1 MIFNYKN
8 ILKDFLDYNIKKIEK
23 KNVSFIYSTDEEK
36 AFFSDG
42 HIAAILP
49 KSYSPFA
56 ENTNAFNYEKMLYKY
71 NDKQVYISNKRIL
84 IGGIECYVLVDDF
97 ENEITY
103 INKKMIDRWFDV
115 SSVKLYMQNLD
126 NKTPVFIWYS
136 DTIIGLILPI
146 RRNGV

>member
-8 ILKDFLDYNIKKIEK
+8 ILKDYLNYSIKKIEK
-23 KNVSFIYSTDEEK
+23 KNCTFIYSTDEEK

-42 HIAAILP
+42 HIAAIIP

-56 ENTNAFNYEKMLYKY
+56 ENINAFNYQNLIYKY

-84 IGGIECYVLVDDF
+84 LNDIECYVLVDEFD
-97 ENEITY
+97 NEITY
-103 INKKMIDRWFDV
+103 INKKMIDRWFDTSRV
-115 SSVKLYMQNLD
+115 QLYMQNLD
-126 NKTPVFIWYS
+126 NKSPVFIWYT

-146 RRNGV
+146 HKRG